1 MINASKLR
9 RHGTDD
15 RVGNCASLV
24 LGELDFKEGRTKA
37 SDTCDVDHTFC
48 VKGLKAGLLLKLIP
62 HMILTQSLFSGNM
75 DVRCWMWKFVG

>member
-1 MINASKLR
+1 MGQTIELATVR
-9 RHGTDD
+9 RWF
-15 RVGNCASLV
+15 LV
-24 LGELDFKEGRTKA
+24 SWISRGGRTKA

-75 DVRCWMWKFVG
+75 DVRCWMWKFVGCSRIGCLL